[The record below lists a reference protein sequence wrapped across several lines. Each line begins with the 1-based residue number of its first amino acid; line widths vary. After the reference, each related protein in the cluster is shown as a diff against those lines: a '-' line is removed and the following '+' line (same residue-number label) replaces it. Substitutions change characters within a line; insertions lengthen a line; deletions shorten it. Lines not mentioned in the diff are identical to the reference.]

1 MADAY
6 GLFWNAVSGDRLYD
20 ADSFAEWLRKFFTT
34 GVFADEL
41 FVSAQGGMVVE
52 VATGYANISGKV
64 RFFDTATNFTMSAA
78 NSTYPRIDTVVIESN
93 ITDRTITLKTVT
105 GLYSGYTPAAT
116 APVRTSSIYQIVLAQ
131 ILVGAGVTEITQANI
146 TDTRQNTDI
155 CGYVTGTVEEM
166 DYSQFSAQFNSYYE
180 QFKTTNKSDFDTW
193 FQSMKDQLSTDA
205 AGHLQTEIDTLSAN
219 ISAIDTDLTNKNTV
233 TRFAIAV
240 ATWSAAT
247 TTVEGTAYYTYVLSL
262 TSVNTDVPDI
272 MIGAASTLPTTAE
285 QDAFNCIKYAT
296 VDKTAKTLTLY
307 AESLPTVL
315 FYIKVRGVA

>member
-6 GLFWNAVSGDRLYD
+6 GLFWNAVSSDRLYD

-41 FVSAQGGMVVE
+41 FISAQGGMVVE
-52 VATGYANISGKV
+52 AATGYANINGKV
-64 RFFDTATNFTMSAA
+64 RFFDTATNFTLSAA

-93 ITDRTITLKTVT
+93 ITDRTITLKTIT
-105 GLYSGYTPAAT
+105 GLYSGDTPAAT

-166 DYSQFSAQFNSYYE
+166 DYSQFAAQFNSYYE

-219 ISAIDTDLTNKNTV
+219 ISAKTTV
-233 TRFAIAV
+233 TSFAIEV
-240 ATWSAAT
+240 ANWSTET
-247 TTVEGTAYYTYVLSL
+247 TTIDGTAYYTYVISL
-262 TSVNTDVPDI
+262 TAVSTDAPDV
-272 MIGAASTLPTTAE
+272 MIGAADTLPTADNQTAY
-285 QDAFNCIKYAT
+285 DCIKYAT
-296 VDKTAKTLTLY
+296 VDASALTLTLY
-307 AESLPTVL
+307 AESAPTAN
-315 FYIKVRGVA
+315 FYIKVRGVI